1 MNTVSA
7 EQQTMPI
14 YCTLG

>member
-14 YCTLG
+14 YCTY